1 MAVIQPIDDSIT
13 NNKKAACRI
22 SLNEVRAFKIPRL
35 SGENRHHTLNTNI
48 SDQSLDCCRVGSIS
62 DLNKPKSH
70 RPPDALLVLWKSTRW
85 RILGRKEKDA
95 LYPNIFCSFRHIRR
109 QVLCEISWRRYN
121 KSESESRDR
130 LSALTT
136 MKTWIKPITKLLGL
150 KLRFQC
156 NSKLTYSLKL
166 LFCVT
171 FELTGAAEGHGPWTS
186 HRTFV
191 IL

>member
-22 SLNEVRAFKIPRL
+22 SLNEVCAFEIPRL
-35 SGENRHHTLNTNI
+35 SGENRHHTLNNNI
-48 SDQSLDCCRVGSIS
+48 SDQSLDCCRVSSMS

-85 RILGRKEKDA
+85 RNLGKNRCT
-95 LYPNIFCSFRHIRR
+95 LSIFCSFRHIRR

-136 MKTWIKPITKLLGL
+136 MKTWIKPITKLGL